1 MTLFNPTDLRNRI
14 EQLGDLPTLPH
25 VVQRLATMISRP
37 TVSAEEIGTIIEKD
51 QVLAAKVLRLANSPF
66 YGFPSRIGSVSHAV
80 IVLGF
85 NVVKGLTLC
94 ASALTIMKDAGMDQ
108 LWRHSLGV
116 AITANLL
123 ATKLEIKN
131 PEELFVSGLLH
142 DIGKV
147 VLYVKWPDVGN
158 SIKDALKTCTDRSLF
173 DVEQE
178 LTGLS
183 HAEIGGYLAGAW
195 HLPVTL
201 REPILYHHNP
211 TQAKDATLQTA
222 IVHVA
227 DILVK
232 GLACGNPG
240 DDLIPPLSRPAWDQV
255 GLDKQSLAECIDK
268 ASQEFVTIDDYL

>member
-1 MTLFNPTDLRNRI
+1 MTVFNSTDLRNRI

-123 ATKLEIKN
+123 AAKLEIKN

-147 VLYVKWPDVGN
+147 VFYVKWPDVGT
-158 SIKDALKTCTDRSLF
+158 SIKDALKTRADHSLF
-173 DVEQE
+173 DVEME

-183 HAEIGGYLAGAW
+183 HAEIGGYLASAW

-211 TQAKDATLQTA
+211 TQAKEATIQTA

-240 DDLIPPLSRPAWDQV
+240 DDLIPPLSKPAWDQV
-255 GLDKQSLAECIDK
+255 GLDEQSLAEYISK